1 MFYYYVVIS
10 YYYAVVFCIPLSY
23 IIVYFIILY
32 YLKCYYKQHRRSVSA
47 YLRTYTTH
55 ALMTVPIEGPIIHP
69 IEGQAHI
76 TVPI

>member
-1 MFYYYVVIS
+1 MSYYYVVM
-10 YYYAVVFCIPLSY
+10 FCVILCY
-23 IIVYFIILY
+23 IIVFFLIILY

-47 YLRTYTTH
+47 YLRTYATH